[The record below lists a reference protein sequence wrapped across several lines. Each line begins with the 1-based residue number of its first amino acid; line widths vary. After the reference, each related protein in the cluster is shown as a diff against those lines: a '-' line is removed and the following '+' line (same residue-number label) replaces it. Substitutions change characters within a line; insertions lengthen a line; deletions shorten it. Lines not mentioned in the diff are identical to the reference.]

1 VTVVGIWALPAT
13 GNKTGIAHSATLAQK
28 DLTFTTRLRGF
39 IEQQMARI
47 IDDPGVRVWQR
58 ILPQRGDAYGH
69 DSIATAPEE

>member
-1 VTVVGIWALPAT
+1 
-13 GNKTGIAHSATLAQK
+13 
-28 DLTFTTRLRGF
+28 
-39 IEQQMARI
+39 MARI